1 LNGPLLIFDKSAL
14 QGLNVDESLWLDTFY
29 RSNVTPLFFVE
40 TLADLEKQVRS
51 GRTPEDVVGSI
62 ARKTPEQ
69 QASANIHHF
78 SVLLSELSGNVEVD
92 MEHPKPVIGG
102 GQPVMLGDSKGLIFR
117 NPPEEEAL
125 IRWQAGEFLQVERNM
140 AKAWRRSLSLADNSL
155 LYSTF
160 KKMYE
165 TYQRPKTLAELK
177 ALADAILSIVRQDWI
192 LGFGMHLV
200 GVSLEQQALVM
211 KRWSLSGKPAIRR
224 FAPYFF
230 YVVSVDMFFYLGM
243 AADLISRE
251 RASHKI
257 DVAYLYYLPFCN
269 VFTSTD
275 KLHVNIAPLFMTSD
289 QTFVA
294 GPDLKHD
301 LGKLD
306 AHYGALPEEGRN
318 TGTISFAKTPPDDSD
333 LLTTRLWDKHLPN
346 WRRERDNPVELSE
359 AAKAALLGLVK
370 RFTDESTPLDS
381 STPVLLRDV
390 AALTMQ
396 RKVSSQKGKWR
407 RFSPE
412 MEADSREQK

>member
-1 LNGPLLIFDKSAL
+1 MNGPLLIFDKSAL

-306 AHYGALPEEGRN
+306 AHYGALPEEVRN

>member
-1 LNGPLLIFDKSAL
+1 
-14 QGLNVDESLWLDTFY
+14 
-29 RSNVTPLFFVE
+29 
-40 TLADLEKQVRS
+40 
-51 GRTPEDVVGSI
+51 
-62 ARKTPEQ
+62 
-69 QASANIHHF
+69 
-78 SVLLSELSGNVEVD
+78 
-92 MEHPKPVIGG
+92 
-102 GQPVMLGDSKGLIFR
+102 
-117 NPPEEEAL
+117 
-125 IRWQAGEFLQVERNM
+125 
-140 AKAWRRSLSLADNSL
+140 
-155 LYSTF
+155 
-160 KKMYE
+160 MYE

-306 AHYGALPEEGRN
+306 AHYGALPEEVRN

>member
-140 AKAWRRSLSLADNSL
+140 AKAWRRSLSLANNSL
-155 LYSTF
+155 LYSTV

-177 ALADAILSIVRQDWI
+177 GLADAILSIVRQDWI

-257 DVAYLYYLPFCN
+257 DFAYLYYLPFCN

-306 AHYGALPEEGRN
+306 AHYGALPEEVRN
-318 TGTISFAKTPPDDSD
+318 TGTISFAKTPPDDSG

>member
-306 AHYGALPEEGRN
+306 AHYGALPEEVRN

>member
-1 LNGPLLIFDKSAL
+1 M
-14 QGLNVDESLWLDTFY
+14 NVDESLWLDTFY

-306 AHYGALPEEGRN
+306 AHYGALPEEVRN

>member
-1 LNGPLLIFDKSAL
+1 MNGPLLIFDKSAL

-69 QASANIHHF
+69 QASANVHHF
-78 SVLLSELSGNVEVD
+78 SILLSELSGNLEVD

-102 GQPVMLGDSKGLIFR
+102 GQPVMLGDSKGLLFR

-125 IRWQAGEFLQVERNM
+125 TRWQAGEFLQVERNI
-140 AKAWRRSLSLADNSL
+140 AKAWRRSLSLTDNSV

-200 GVSLEQQALVM
+200 GVSLEDQAFVM

-251 RASHKI
+251 RPSHKI
-257 DVAYLYYLPFCN
+257 DLAYLYYLPFCK
-269 VFTSTD
+269 VFTSSD

-289 QTFVA
+289 QAFVA

-306 AHYGALPEEGRN
+306 AHYGALPEDIRN
-318 TGTISFAKTPPDDSD
+318 TGTVSFAKTPPDDSGF
-333 LLTTRLWDKHLPN
+333 LTTRLWDKHLPN
-346 WRRERDNPVELSE
+346 WRKERDNPVELSE
-359 AAKAALLGLVK
+359 AAKAALLDLVK

-381 STPVLLRDV
+381 STPVPLRDV

-396 RKVSSQKGKWR
+396 RKVSSRKGKWR

-412 MEADSREQK
+412 METDSREQK